1 MALQVD
7 DLTVKY
13 GRNTIID
20 QMSFGPLE
28 EGKVVGLLG
37 PNAAGKSTLV
47 KTLAGIKKPASGSC
61 TITMDGTAIT
71 DAQRPEV
78 VGYVPQDL
86 LTGASLTAFESIV
99 IAARRTGGTNRNPV
113 EATARVMSRLGI
125 TALADRMIS
134 DMSGGQRQLVGIA
147 QMLVREP
154 SVLLLDEPTSALDLR
169 HQVEV
174 LQLVRE
180 EIAGSNKLGIIAIHD
195 LNLAARYCDE
205 VLVMKHGKK
214 VVHDTPHNVFTTEM
228 LERVYGIRAKVI
240 EDEGVPVICPV

>member
-7 DLTVKY
+7 NLTVQY
-13 GRNTIID
+13 GRNIIID
-20 QMSFGPLE
+20 SMSFGPLK
-28 EGKVVGLLG
+28 EGSVVGLLG

-47 KTLAGIKKPASGSC
+47 KTLAGIKKLASGSC
-61 TITMDGTAIT
+61 TITLGGARVS
-71 DAQRPEV
+71 DAQRPDV
-78 VGYVPQDL
+78 IGYVPQDL
-86 LTGASLTAFESIV
+86 LAGASLTAFESIV
-99 IAARRTGGTNRNPV
+99 IAARRSGGTTHNPV

-125 TALADRMIS
+125 TALADRMIAN
-134 DMSGGQRQLVGIA
+134 MSGGQRQLVAIA

-154 SVLLLDEPTSALDLR
+154 SVLILDEPTSALDLR

-180 EIAGSNKLGIIAIHD
+180 EVEGSDKLAIIAIHD
-195 LNLAARYCDE
+195 LNLAARFCDE

-214 VVHDTPHNVFTTEM
+214 VVHDTPRNVFTPEV

-240 EDEGVPVICPV
+240 EDEGVPVVCPV